1 MKLNQKMKI
10 TMSLAVAM
18 GSLALAA
25 TSANAA
31 VISVSDYVIS
41 TGVGVLDPNTGTT
54 FGDIGG
60 VQLNDDVTNTATA
73 SNTVGWDYNSG
84 TDRPL
89 TTFDLGSAWDV
100 QTIDIYT
107 RTSNGTI
114 TSIDISVSLDDST
127 YSTVTNYAFSA
138 PTASLDV
145 SLLDNARYVRVT
157 TYSTDWSMIS
167 EVDFNGDAVP
177 EPTTTAL
184 LGLGGLALILRRR
197 K

>member
-1 MKLNQKMKI
+1 MNQQMKI

-41 TGVGVLDPNTGTT
+41 TGVGVLDPGTGAN
-54 FGDIGG
+54 FGDTGG
-60 VQLNDDVTNTATA
+60 VELNDDVTNTTTA
-73 SNTVGWDYNSG
+73 SNNVGWNYDSG

-100 QTIDIYT
+100 QTIDFYT
-107 RTSNGTI
+107 RTTNGTI

-127 YSTVTNYAFSA
+127 YSAVTNYAFSA
-138 PTASLDV
+138 PNASLDV

>member
-1 MKLNQKMKI
+1 MKI
-10 TMSLAVAM
+10 NKQMKTTMSLAAAM
-18 GSLALAA
+18 GSLALA

-54 FGDIGG
+54 FGDSGN
-60 VQLNDDVTNTATA
+60 QLNDNVTSTSG

-197 K
+197 Q

>member
-1 MKLNQKMKI
+1 MKI
-10 TMSLAVAM
+10 NKSMKSTMSLAVAM

>member
-1 MKLNQKMKI
+1 MNKQMKT
-10 TMSLAVAM
+10 TMSLAAAM
-18 GSLALAA
+18 GTLALAA

-54 FGDIGG
+54 FGDSGN
-60 VQLNDDVTNTATA
+60 QLNDNVTSTSG

-100 QTIDIYT
+100 QTIDFYT

>member
-18 GSLALAA
+18 GTLALAA

-54 FGDIGG
+54 FGDSGN
-60 VQLNDDVTNTATA
+60 QLNDNVTSTSG

>member
-1 MKLNQKMKI
+1 MKI
-10 TMSLAVAM
+10 NKQMKTTMSLAAAM
-18 GSLALAA
+18 GSLALA

>member
-1 MKLNQKMKI
+1 
-10 TMSLAVAM
+10 MSLAVAM
-18 GSLALAA
+18 GTLALAA

-54 FGDIGG
+54 FGDSGN
-60 VQLNDDVTNTATA
+60 QLNDNVTSTSG

>member
-1 MKLNQKMKI
+1 
-10 TMSLAVAM
+10 MSLAVAM

>member
-1 MKLNQKMKI
+1 MNKQMKT
-10 TMSLAVAM
+10 TMSLAAAM
-18 GSLALAA
+18 GTLALAA

-54 FGDIGG
+54 FGDSGN
-60 VQLNDDVTNTATA
+60 QLNDNVTSTSG

>member
-1 MKLNQKMKI
+1 MKLNQKMKT
-10 TMSLAVAM
+10 TMSLAAAM
-18 GSLALAA
+18 GTLALAA

-54 FGDIGG
+54 FGDSGN
-60 VQLNDDVTNTATA
+60 QLNDNVTSTSG

>member
-1 MKLNQKMKI
+1 MNKQMKT

-18 GSLALAA
+18 GTLALAA

-54 FGDIGG
+54 FGDSGN
-60 VQLNDDVTNTATA
+60 QLNDNVTSTSG

-127 YSTVTNYAFSA
+127 YSPVTNYAFSA

>member
-1 MKLNQKMKI
+1 MKMNKQMKT

-18 GSLALAA
+18 GTLALAA

-41 TGVGVLDPNTGTT
+41 TGVGVLDPNTATT
-54 FGDIGG
+54 FGDSGN
-60 VQLNDDVTNTATA
+60 QLNDNVTSTSG

-127 YSTVTNYAFSA
+127 SSTVTHYAFSA

>member
-1 MKLNQKMKI
+1 MKMNKQMKT
-10 TMSLAVAM
+10 TMSLAAAM
-18 GSLALAA
+18 GTLALAA

-54 FGDIGG
+54 FGDSGN
-60 VQLNDDVTNTATA
+60 QLNDNVTSTSG

>member
-1 MKLNQKMKI
+1 MKI
-10 TMSLAVAM
+10 NKQMKTTMSLASAM
-18 GSLALAA
+18 GSLALA

-54 FGDIGG
+54 FGDSGN
-60 VQLNDDVTNTATA
+60 QLNDNVTSTSG

>member
-1 MKLNQKMKI
+1 MKLNQKMKT
-10 TMSLAVAM
+10 TMSLAAAM
-18 GSLALAA
+18 GTLALAA

-54 FGDIGG
+54 FGDSGN
-60 VQLNDDVTNTATA
+60 QLNDNVTSTSG

-100 QTIDIYT
+100 QTIDFYT

>member
-1 MKLNQKMKI
+1 MKS